1 MKKILIVDDQPEV
14 CRLLQVVLRAEG
26 REILYAET
34 GEEGLKLA
42 RRQLPDLILL
52 DVMMPGGMDG
62 YEVARRLKAD
72 PATAACPV
80 IAMTAKVQTQDR
92 DNAFAAGA
100 DDYLRKP
107 FDMVDLKKR
116 VGSYLRDD

>member
-62 YEVARRLKAD
+62 FEVARRLKAD
-72 PATAACPV
+72 PATANCPV